1 MADFPNEI
9 RINPQALNKM
19 ILGGIGVVLV
29 AMAVLT
35 SFYKVNPQEH
45 AVVLRLG
52 KVHGDVVTD
61 EGLHFKLPF
70 GIDKVHLV
78 EVTTVRKEEFGFT
91 TVEVRPQRGTRYAP
105 RQGGGASLIVTGD
118 LNVADV
124 QWATQYLVDDAYDFL
139 FRVRDPI
146 VTFRAMNE
154 AVMRE
159 VIGDRTIDEVL
170 TTGREELQLEVEEQ
184 LRVMVD
190 QYKLGIKLD
199 KVILQN
205 VFPPKEV
212 IPSWTDVNQA
222 QQEREQKINTAESEK
237 NKVIPKAEGDALRI
251 VEEANGYAEERVNM
265 AQGEADAF
273 KKVFAS
279 YQQAPEVTRKR
290 IFLETMGKI
299 LASGPQKIVMDEEAK
314 GLLPLLNINPKGK

>member
-19 ILGGIGVVLV
+19 IIGGIGVVFIAL
-29 AMAVLT
+29 ALLT

-45 AVVLRLG
+45 AVVLRFG
-52 KVHGDVVTD
+52 KFNGNVVTD

-70 GIDKVHLV
+70 GIDKVHHV
-78 EVTTVRKEEFGFT
+78 EVTRVRKEEFGFA
-91 TVEVRPQRGTRYAP
+91 TVEVRPQRATRYAP
-105 RQGGGASLIVTGD
+105 QQGGGASLIVSGD

-124 QWATQYLVDDAYDFL
+124 QWATQFLIDDAYDFL

-170 TTGREELQLEVEEQ
+170 TTGREELQLEVEEK
-184 LRVMVD
+184 LRVMVK
-190 QYKLGIKLD
+190 QYRLGIKLD

-205 VFPPKEV
+205 VFPPKQV

-237 NKVIPKAEGDALRI
+237 NKVIPMAKGDALRV

-279 YQQAPEVTRKR
+279 YLKAPEVTRKR

-299 LASGPQKIVMDEEAK
+299 LATGPKKIVMDEEAQ
-314 GLLPLLNINPKGK
+314 GLLPLLNLNPESK

>member
-1 MADFPNEI
+1 M
-9 RINPQALNKM
+9 
-19 ILGGIGVVLV
+19 
-29 AMAVLT
+29 
-35 SFYKVNPQEH
+35 
-45 AVVLRLG
+45 
-52 KVHGDVVTD
+52 
-61 EGLHFKLPF
+61 
-70 GIDKVHLV
+70 
-78 EVTTVRKEEFGFT
+78 
-91 TVEVRPQRGTRYAP
+91 
-105 RQGGGASLIVTGD
+105 
-118 LNVADV
+118 NVADV

-184 LRVMVD
+184 LRVMVE

-205 VFPPKEV
+205 VFPPKDV

-222 QQEREQKINTAESEK
+222 QQEREQKINTAESE
-237 NKVIPKAEGDALRI
+237 NKVIPKAEGDALRV

-273 KKVFAS
+273 
-279 YQQAPEVTRKR
+279 QE
-290 IFLETMGKI
+290 
-299 LASGPQKIVMDEEAK
+299 
-314 GLLPLLNINPKGK
+314 GLRLIPAGTGSHTQTNLP

>member
-19 ILGGIGVVLV
+19 ILGGIGVVLI
-29 AMAVLT
+29 ALAVLT

-61 EGLHFKLPF
+61 EGLKFKMPF
-70 GIDKVHLV
+70 GIDKVHHV
-78 EVTTVRKEEFGFT
+78 EVTTIRKEEFGFT

-124 QWATQYLVDDAYDFL
+124 QWTTQYLVNDAYDFL

-184 LRVMVD
+184 LRVMVE

-205 VFPPKEV
+205 VFPPKDV

-237 NKVIPKAEGDALRI
+237 NKVIPKAEGDALRV

-279 YQQAPEVTRKR
+279 YQKAPEVTRKR

-299 LASGPQKIVMDEEAK
+299 LASGPKKIVMDEEAK
-314 GLLPLLNINPKGK
+314 GLLPLLNINPEGK